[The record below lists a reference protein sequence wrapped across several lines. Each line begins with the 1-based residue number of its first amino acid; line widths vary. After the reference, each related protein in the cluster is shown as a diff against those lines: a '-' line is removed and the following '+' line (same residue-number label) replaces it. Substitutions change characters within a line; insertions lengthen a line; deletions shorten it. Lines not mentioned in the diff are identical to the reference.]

1 MSEISRNKHFTHCLS
16 ENHRGLE
23 FCCEFCNVLL
33 NSPNIWYFRSDVN
46 DRFPSHACCWGCM
59 MTMQMED

>member
-23 FCCEFCNVLL
+23 FCYLIHLIFGTLEVMSMIAFHHMHVVG
-33 NSPNIWYFRSDVN
+33 DV
-46 DRFPSHACCWGCM
+46 
-59 MTMQMED
+59 